1 MTGSEDLA
9 MRVAGYDMTTLL
21 GYTGIAVLVFALAH
35 WAAMRRGGWRF
46 VRRRLRREIALT
58 VAAFAE
64 PVTAF
69 TRYRRRRRLLVRAL
83 RGPSTWT
90 DAEHALQLAAT
101 VSASARPYAAL
112 VERDVVGVL
121 VACGPDLPEPAEPW
135 AVDELDPRLWWIAR
149 ADLEAGPGPAPLLVA
164 VGIRRDAV
172 VFLDLLTG
180 PRVLAVSGERRGT
193 RATLQAL
200 AAQLD
205 ARLPAGAVTVAEG
218 VHARHAGPT
227 PAEAF
232 ARATTAAATR
242 RHPQVVVCADT
253 PDVPSASPVSV
264 LTLGRPRGHA
274 RLLAVSP
281 TGALLVHGTPLRVDA
296 RPLPRAVAA
305 AVWQLPPWPTED
317 AARRAPI
324 AADPDLG
331 LDPDRDLDSALDP
344 VRNPAPAPTV
354 PVSAPGATAEP
365 ASPIPASSMAPPS
378 TPSVPHDDLDEP
390 ADTDK
395 PSGVSVDA

>member
-9 MRVAGYDMTTLL
+9 MQVAGHDVTTLL
-21 GYTGIAVLVFALAH
+21 GYAGILILVYALAH

-46 VRRRLRREIALT
+46 VRRRLRRELALT
-58 VAAFAE
+58 VSAFAE

-69 TRYRRRRRLLVRAL
+69 SRYRRRRRLLVRAL
-83 RGPSTWT
+83 REPNTWV
-90 DAEHALQLAAT
+90 DAEHALQLAAR
-101 VSASARPYAAL
+101 VAAGARPYGAL

-121 VACGPDLPEPAEPW
+121 VSCGPDLPVPAEPW

-149 ADLEAGPGPAPLLVA
+149 TDLEVGSGPAPLLVA
-164 VGIRRDAV
+164 VGTRQEAV

-180 PRVLAVSGERRGT
+180 PRVLAVSGERRGA
-193 RATLQAL
+193 RATVQAL

-205 ARLPAGAVTVAEG
+205 ARLPAGAVTVAVG
-218 VHARHAGPT
+218 IHPRHAGPST
-227 PAEAF
+227 AEAF
-232 ARATTAAATR
+232 TRATTAAASR

-253 PDVPSASPVSV
+253 PDVPAASPVSV

-296 RPLPRAVAA
+296 RPLPRSVAA
-305 AVWQLPPWPTED
+305 TVWQLPPWATED
-317 AARRAPI
+317 ATLPVPI
-324 AADPDLG
+324 AADPDL
-331 LDPDRDLDSALDP
+331 DP
-344 VRNPAPAPTV
+344 VPAAAST
-354 PVSAPGATAEP
+354 PVSVQGP
-365 ASPIPASSMAPPS
+365 ASPTEP
-378 TPSVPHDDLDEP
+378 TPHDDFDEP

-395 PSGVSVDA
+395 PSGVSVDV

>member
-9 MRVAGYDMTTLL
+9 MQVAGQDLTTLL
-21 GYTGIAVLVFALAH
+21 GYTGIVILVFALAH

-46 VRRRLRREIALT
+46 VRRRLRRELALT

-83 RGPSTWT
+83 REPNTWA
-90 DAEHALQLAAT
+90 DAEHALRLAAE
-101 VSASARPYAAL
+101 VSAGARAYGAL

-121 VACGPDLPEPAEPW
+121 VAGGSDLPEPAEPW

-149 ADLEAGPGPAPLLVA
+149 TDLEAGTGPAPLLVA
-164 VGIRRDAV
+164 VGARQDAV

-180 PRVLAVSGERRGT
+180 PRVLAVSGERRGA
-193 RATLQAL
+193 RATVQAL

-205 ARLPAGAVTVAEG
+205 ARLPAGAVTVADG
-218 VHARHAGPT
+218 IHPRHAGPT
-227 PAEAF
+227 TAEAF
-232 ARATTAAATR
+232 ALATTAASSR
-242 RHPQVVVCADT
+242 RHPQVVVCAET
-253 PDVPSASPVSV
+253 PDVPAASPVSV
-264 LTLGRPRGHA
+264 LTLGSPRGHA

-305 AVWQLPPWPTED
+305 TVWQLPPWSTED
-317 AARRAPI
+317 AAHPAPI
-324 AADPDLG
+324 VADPDL
-331 LDPDRDLDSALDP
+331 DPDSGAA
-344 VRNPAPAPTV
+344 PAPAPGSTQ
-354 PVSAPGATAEP
+354 GATATEP
-365 ASPIPASSMAPPS
+365 VPP
-378 TPSVPHDDLDEP
+378 VPHDDLDEP

-395 PSGVSVDA
+395 PSGVSVDV

>member
-83 RGPSTWT
+83 RGPSTWA
-90 DAEHALQLAAT
+90 DAEHALQLAAG
-101 VSASARPYAAL
+101 VSAGARPYGAL

-149 ADLEAGPGPAPLLVA
+149 TDLEVGTGPAPLLVA
-164 VGIRRDAV
+164 IGTRQEAV

-180 PRVLAVSGERRGT
+180 PRVLAVSGERRGA
-193 RATLQAL
+193 RATVQAL

-205 ARLPAGAVTVAEG
+205 TRLPAGAVTVADG
-218 VHARHAGPT
+218 IHPRHAGPST
-227 PAEAF
+227 AEAF
-232 ARATTAAATR
+232 TLATTAAAGR
-242 RHPQVVVCADT
+242 RYPQVVVCADT
-253 PDVPSASPVSV
+253 PDVPAASPVSV
-264 LTLGRPRGHA
+264 LTLGSPRGHA

-305 AVWQLPPWPTED
+305 TVWQLPPWSTED
-317 AARRAPI
+317 AAHPVPI
-324 AADPDLG
+324 VADPDL
-331 LDPDRDLDSALDP
+331 D
-344 VRNPAPAPTV
+344 PAPGDAPT
-354 PVSAPGATAEP
+354 PDP
-365 ASPIPASSMAPPS
+365 ASGSAQVAAPTRPVPPAA
-378 TPSVPHDDLDEP
+378 HDDFDEP
-390 ADTDK
+390 TDTDK
-395 PSGVSVDA
+395 PSGVSVDV

>member
-9 MRVAGYDMTTLL
+9 MQVAGHDVTTLL
-21 GYTGIAVLVFALAH
+21 GYAGILILVYALAH

-46 VRRRLRREIALT
+46 VRRRLRRELALT
-58 VAAFAE
+58 VSAFAE

-69 TRYRRRRRLLVRAL
+69 SRYRRRRRLLVRAL
-83 RGPSTWT
+83 REPNTWV
-90 DAEHALQLAAT
+90 DAEHALQLAAR
-101 VSASARPYAAL
+101 VAAGSRPYGAL

-121 VACGPDLPEPAEPW
+121 VSCGPDLPVPAEPW

-149 ADLEAGPGPAPLLVA
+149 TDLEVGSGPAPLLVA
-164 VGIRRDAV
+164 VGTRQEAV

-180 PRVLAVSGERRGT
+180 PRVLAVSGERRGA
-193 RATLQAL
+193 RATVQAL

-218 VHARHAGPT
+218 IHPRHAGPST
-227 PAEAF
+227 AEAF
-232 ARATTAAATR
+232 TRATTAAASR

-253 PDVPSASPVSV
+253 PDVPAASPVSV

-296 RPLPRAVAA
+296 RPLPRSVAA
-305 AVWQLPPWPTED
+305 TVWQLPPWATED
-317 AARRAPI
+317 ATLPVPI
-324 AADPDLG
+324 AADPDL
-331 LDPDRDLDSALDP
+331 DP
-344 VRNPAPAPTV
+344 VPAAAST
-354 PVSAPGATAEP
+354 PVSVQGP
-365 ASPIPASSMAPPS
+365 ASPTEP
-378 TPSVPHDDLDEP
+378 TPHDDFDEP

-395 PSGVSVDA
+395 PSG